1 VISIALHPDIFK
13 CAIIIFNFV
22 LSPLFRSIHKI
33 NAVRLFGF
41 DSGCGCGC
49 GGSGSGGGS

>member
-1 VISIALHPDIFK
+1 MALHPYIFK
-13 CAIIIFNFV
+13 GAVIIFNFV

-41 DSGCGCGC
+41 DSGCGGS
-49 GGSGSGGGS
+49 GSGSGSGSGGG